1 MANLAGAANLIGVV
15 NDMKEEHCVSEQSY
29 ERSLNCYVCKISE
42 ANMGKKH
49 SAEHCAKLSEAKM
62 GKKRSAATCAK
73 MMGKKRS
80 AATRAKISEALK
92 GTKRSSATRAKEQG
106 EEGQEALDSLPESLL
121 VRRQNMR

>member
-1 MANLAGAANLIGVV
+1 
-15 NDMKEEHCVSEQSY
+15 MKEEHSVSEQSY
-29 ERSLNCYVCKISE
+29 ERSLNCCVCKISE

-62 GKKRSAATCAK
+62 GKKRSAATFAK

-92 GTKRSSATRAKEQG
+92 GAKRSAATRAKMSKAKKG
-106 EEGQEALDSLPESLL
+106 KKHYIVFPSLYLF
-121 VRRQNMR
+121 VAKICDRRAFLCKA

>member
-29 ERSLNCYVCKISE
+29 ERSLNCCVCKISE

-62 GKKRSAATCAK
+62 GKKSSAATCAK
-73 MMGKKRS
+73 MMGKS
-80 AATRAKISEALK
+80 APPRHVPRLA
-92 GTKRSSATRAKEQG
+92 
-106 EEGQEALDSLPESLL
+106 
-121 VRRQNMR
+121 RR